1 MFLQYT
7 GGLTSLALRLRFNYN
22 SIQIRKALL
31 DSQYHTQ
38 GLTNFKSAVNAK
50 TILMTYDKSL
60 LKIQQ

>member
-50 TILMTYDKSL
+50 SL